1 MAPSSRSSLREI
13 SGDAAFAAYEE
24 MGAHTCE
31 QVRWSAFPF
40 LRAWLIA
47 YAQKSGPTM
56 YSQDRY
62 VKSDSISRQAL
73 DRPQDDPLYIVR
85 INRCQVLYPKF
96 AEASVGVQ
104 GIRHVQLH
112 IHPPSEASDIGGL

>member
-1 MAPSSRSSLREI
+1 MRTSSLVCVPI
-13 SGDAAFAAYEE
+13 SSCV
-24 MGAHTCE
+24 AHC
-31 QVRWSAFPF
+31 
-40 LRAWLIA
+40 LRT
-47 YAQKSGPTM
+47 KSGPTM